1 MKNNVTRLFVSVI
14 SAVVLG
20 FSLLMVAPL
29 PVAACGGCGGGSG
42 GIFSV
47 IIIGGGTTDITPPI
61 VTNDAGQ

>member
-20 FSLLMVAPL
+20 FSLLMAAPL
-29 PVAACGGCGGGSG
+29 PVAACGDCGGGSG

-47 IIIGGGTTDITPPI
+47 IIVGGGTTEISPAI
-61 VTNDAGQ
+61 VTIDAGQ